1 MCGFAQRAARRSFG
15 DQLHHYRRPAC
26 FRYFAPWIV
35 FLVHPPNCNSPAN
48 KFDDRKLFF
57 CGDRLRFGFYC
68 SALTDA
74 TAVMPHCQMGLC
86 NLKCKTHLCILQDGD
101 DMIFS
106 ELGNRLRYVPL
117 FGMQFVSALRSRCWG
132 MPVPRNSLEPNWRA
146 IVILRCSPSRFAT
159 DRPEE

>member
-1 MCGFAQRAARRSFG
+1 
-15 DQLHHYRRPAC
+15 
-26 FRYFAPWIV
+26 
-35 FLVHPPNCNSPAN
+35 
-48 KFDDRKLFF
+48 
-57 CGDRLRFGFYC
+57 
-68 SALTDA
+68 
-74 TAVMPHCQMGLC
+74 
-86 NLKCKTHLCILQDGD
+86 
-101 DMIFS
+101 MIFS

>member
-1 MCGFAQRAARRSFG
+1 MGLRSG
-15 DQLHHYRRPAC
+15 RPVVLSGIASTTTGAPAYC
-26 FRYFAPWIV
+26 RYFFPSIV
-35 FLVHPPNCNSPAN
+35 FLMNVLIVTVQPRSLTIVNI
-48 KFDDRKLFF
+48 FYF
-57 CGDRLRFGFYC
+57 GERLRFGFYC
-68 SALTDA
+68 STLTDV
-74 TAVMPHCQMGLC
+74 TAIMPHCQMGLC

-132 MPVPRNSLEPNWRA
+132 MPVPRNSLEPTWRA
-146 IVILRCSPSRFAT
+146 IVISRCSPSRFAT